1 MLAEIKNTFPIQP
14 DKRKIQT
21 DQSRVKRTRRLVL
34 LMKLMEHKEK
44 ENEMH

>member
-21 DQSRVKRTRRLVL
+21 DQSKS
-34 LMKLMEHKEK
+34 EK
-44 ENEMH
+44 DRKACPSNETHGT